1 VEADDITQLLRRAS
15 AGDARASHELLPIVY
30 AELHRVARR
39 HLQGER
45 RDHTL
50 QATALVNEAYL
61 RIFGGSQS
69 RFPDRAHFLAL
80 ASKAMRN
87 VLIDHARARQADK
100 RGGDLQRVPVDDT
113 LTVAVESAERLI
125 SVLDLNAA
133 IDALADEHPSAARA
147 VEMRYFGG
155 MTAEETAL
163 AVGQTVHVVQHDL
176 RFAHAWLR
184 RRLAGGASD

>member
-1 VEADDITQLLRRAS
+1 MEAHDITQLLRRAS
-15 AGDARASHELLPIVY
+15 AGDAGASHELLPIVY

-61 RIFGGSQS
+61 RIFGGLQS
-69 RFPDRAHFLAL
+69 RFQDRAHFLAF

-113 LTVAVESAERLI
+113 LSVAVDSAERLI

>member
-1 VEADDITQLLRRAS
+1 
-15 AGDARASHELLPIVY
+15 
-30 AELHRVARR
+30 
-39 HLQGER
+39 
-45 RDHTL
+45 
-50 QATALVNEAYL
+50 
-61 RIFGGSQS
+61 
-69 RFPDRAHFLAL
+69 
-80 ASKAMRN
+80 MRN

-113 LTVAVESAERLI
+113 LTLAVDSAERLI

-133 IDALADEHPSAARA
+133 IDALAGEHPSAARA